1 MTLKITVGA
10 LAGLCLISGLAMA
23 QDAAPSRNV
32 WDGVYTADQATR
44 GQAAYDSTCS
54 ACHGQ
59 ALGGGDMAP
68 ALVDM
73 GFLSKWSGQSMGDLF
88 ARIHDTMPTDNP
100 GSLSAATTADI
111 EAYILSQNQ
120 IPAGSAELAGD
131 QQVQQQIRIS
141 SFKP

>member
-1 MTLKITVGA
+1 MTLKITIGA
-10 LAGLCLISGLAMA
+10 LAGVCLVSGLAMA
-23 QDAAPSRNV
+23 QDAAPGRNV

-54 ACHGQ
+54 ACHGA

-73 GFLSKWSGQSMGDLF
+73 SFLGKWSGQSMGDLF
-88 ARIHDTMPTDNP
+88 ARIHDTMPPDNP
-100 GSLSAATTADI
+100 GSLSAATAADI

-120 IPAGSAELAGD
+120 IPAGSTELAGD